1 MSQFM
6 GNWNLE
12 FSRLCDYADII
23 KKTNPESSCWTETTS
38 SQPAQPMA
46 PPPNRAYQN
55 MNPPSMCTDTSTFAT
70 NATGRGRGRDN
81 AQPTNN
87 GSTQPTT
94 RTKKPKQ
101 STGFGIYT
109 DIQSGRT
116 VLNVIRR
123 TANIG
128 VDDFDPRDDGVLRPV
143 DQVSSS

>member
-1 MSQFM
+1 
-6 GNWNLE
+6 
-12 FSRLCDYADII
+12 
-23 KKTNPESSCWTETTS
+23 
-38 SQPAQPMA
+38 MA
-46 PPPNRAYQN
+46 PHPNRASQN
-55 MNPPSMCTDTSTFAT
+55 MNSPSMCTDTSTMKRSRQSQSTGRGRGRGYFAT

-109 DIQSGRT
+109 DTQSGRT

-128 VDDFDPRDDGVLRPV
+128 VDDFDLRDVGVLRPV